1 MEQYVEQFV
10 ALADGM
16 KLSILAAMILANFI
30 LGIAV
35 SLYTNTFR
43 LKAVGNFLITR
54 ILPYVLGYFAV
65 VIVAVVEPAWE
76 AAVTAVWAIIL
87 AALVGAILASLKAMG
102 VHLPDV
108 LAGKKE

>member
-1 MEQYVEQFV
+1 MEQYLEQFV

-35 SLYTNTFR
+35 SFYTKTFR

-87 AALVGAILASLKAMG
+87 AALVGAILASLKTMG